1 MTYMIVSKL
10 RIQTLYTALFQFKCC
25 DSSIDLDE
33 ISLPSSTVIEG
44 LLQEHPSLLSL
55 SDVQEA
61 VSVSKSTQECLKPE
75 PEPVFQVT
83 EKVVKT
89 GPRKGKTEQKVTLV
103 IGPYIFKRRKNLAN
117 GTILFT
123 CNGCQNAGVYLSA
136 VACVSNEGGADQY
149 KLTRTPDSDEHV
161 CWATSD
167 QVQVKMA

>member
-1 MTYMIVSKL
+1 MEAEDSLGV
-10 RIQTLYTALFQFKCC
+10 
-25 DSSIDLDE
+25 SSIELEE

-89 GPRKGKTEQKVTLV
+89 GPRKGNTEQKVTLGKWFHCEPTTRPPFRQSPSLSFYLV
-103 IGPYIFKRRKNLAN
+103 R
-117 GTILFT
+117 TIKTF
-123 CNGCQNAGVYLSA
+123 Q
-136 VACVSNEGGADQY
+136 QWW
-149 KLTRTPDSDEHV
+149 RTPELSNRDFSSSRLTELTEEDLSSIQFVIADSQ
-161 CWATSD
+161 SR
-167 QVQVKMA
+167 

>member
-10 RIQTLYTALFQFKCC
+10 IIQTLYTALFQFKCC

-89 GPRKGKTEQKVTLV
+89 GPRKGNTEQMVQFSS
-103 IGPYIFKRRKNLAN
+103 PAMAARMLAS
-117 GTILFT
+117 IYQQLLAS
-123 CNGCQNAGVYLSA
+123 QMK
-136 VACVSNEGGADQY
+136 EE
-149 KLTRTPDSDEHV
+149 LTS
-161 CWATSD
+161 TS
-167 QVQVKMA
+167 

>member
-10 RIQTLYTALFQFKCC
+10 IIQTLYTALFQFKCC

-89 GPRKGKTEQKVTLV
+89 GPRKGNTEQKVTLGKWYNSLHLQWLPECWRPSRSLRS
-103 IGPYIFKRRKNLAN
+103 IYEEIRSRFTANLQPAHP
-117 GTILFT
+117 
-123 CNGCQNAGVYLSA
+123 SA
-136 VACVSNEGGADQY
+136 SLRPCRS
-149 KLTRTPDSDEHV
+149 T
-161 CWATSD
+161 W
-167 QVQVKMA
+167 

>member
-1 MTYMIVSKL
+1 MNEIRMTYMIVSKL
-10 RIQTLYTALFQFKCC
+10 IIQTLYTALFQFKCC

-89 GPRKGKTEQKVTLV
+89 GPRKGNTEQKVTQMV
-103 IGPYIFKRRKNLAN
+103 QFSSPAMAARMLAS
-117 GTILFT
+117 IYQQLLAS
-123 CNGCQNAGVYLSA
+123 QMK
-136 VACVSNEGGADQY
+136 EE
-149 KLTRTPDSDEHV
+149 LTS
-161 CWATSD
+161 TS
-167 QVQVKMA
+167 

>member
-1 MTYMIVSKL
+1 MNEIRMTYMIVSKL
-10 RIQTLYTALFQFKCC
+10 IIQTLYTALFQFKCC

-83 EKVVKT
+83 EKVVRLDLGKET
-89 GPRKGKTEQKVTLV
+89 LSRK
-103 IGPYIFKRRKNLAN
+103 
-117 GTILFT
+117 
-123 CNGCQNAGVYLSA
+123 
-136 VACVSNEGGADQY
+136 
-149 KLTRTPDSDEHV
+149 
-161 CWATSD
+161 
-167 QVQVKMA
+167 